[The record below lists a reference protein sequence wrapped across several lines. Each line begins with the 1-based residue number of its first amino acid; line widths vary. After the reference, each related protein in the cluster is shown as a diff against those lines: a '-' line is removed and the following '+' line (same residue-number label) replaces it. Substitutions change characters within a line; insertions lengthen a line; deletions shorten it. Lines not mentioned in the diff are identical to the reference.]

1 MQRWISFYLSHH
13 CASVIA
19 IFHQTL
25 VRFSIIF
32 PLYLITLL
40 PLPCAICAIMFA
52 FYPHRIYLSSSRIE
66 NLSSWPGTQTV
77 ERHLQRPRE
86 ITSKDT
92 VHRHLPRSQ
101 RQTMANHPLPPQ
113 KRQFHLFPCFPAEL
127 RIQIW
132 TQALS
137 QPSVISLAAS
147 SKDGPPGWTWIRH
160 GARHGPESAA
170 LSCMEARDV

>member
-19 IFHQTL
+19 ILHQTL

-52 FYPHRIYLSSSRIE
+52 FYPHR
-66 NLSSWPGTQTV
+66 
-77 ERHLQRPRE
+77 
-86 ITSKDT
+86 
-92 VHRHLPRSQ
+92 HLPRSQ
-101 RQTMANHPLPPQ
+101 RQTKANHPLPPQ